1 MGLSSSVTGS
11 PISFFCTGASSDLPP
26 MMGSNNNNPSRQSF
40 SSKATL
46 LDILSREENEEI
58 DTGNTE
64 IPEELLDL
72 RSTIEESWKIVEN
85 GASTDLFKIDSGSNK
100 IQLSFHCQDTLE
112 VDEEAGVYSDE
123 DDEDGEEEP
132 ASPVRFTVTVT
143 KAGKSLNFACFSE
156 YGEVKIEGVSTTAS
170 STAEYVHENQ
180 GTLPKIEYQ
189 GPDFTELAEDLQE
202 VLVEYLDEE
211 CGVNA
216 DVAAFVAMSADYR
229 EEINYV
235 DFLKQAQSIVS

>member
-1 MGLSSSVTGS
+1 MPSSVTGS

-26 MMGSNNNNPSRQSF
+26 MMGSNNKNPSSRSF

-64 IPEELLDL
+64 MPEELLDL
-72 RSTIEESWKIVEN
+72 RSTIEEAWKIVEN

-112 VDEEAGVYSDE
+112 VDEEAGVYSDD
-123 DDEDGEEEP
+123 DDEEEEEEP

-202 VLVEYLDEE
+202 TLVEYLDEE